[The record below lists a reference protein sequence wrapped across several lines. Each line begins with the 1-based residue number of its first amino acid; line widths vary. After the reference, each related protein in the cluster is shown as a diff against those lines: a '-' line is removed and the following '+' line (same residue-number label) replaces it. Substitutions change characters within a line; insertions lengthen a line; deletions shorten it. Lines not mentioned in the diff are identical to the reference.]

1 MSDLFKFDTKST
13 SLLGK
18 EVFREKVKACLSN
31 ATENVLICSG
41 FVTQA
46 GVSWIREIIPA
57 AVNCT
62 ILTTWKPKSILEGG
76 SDIESLRLC
85 LDNNW
90 DFMLHA
96 DYHGKAIKIDK
107 NLVAIGSANL
117 TKNGYGLGMIPCD
130 REETGIIKELSDEDG
145 LYFDNL
151 LMKAHKLTNDDYL
164 KMSEWFKNNK
174 TENNSE
180 ASYPKLPLELESRIL
195 VDTEELWV
203 ENFPLLSFDEL
214 SEYSED
220 DYILKHDLDLFEV
233 KKFDEVSIKANFRK
247 TYIYNWLVYI
257 LKKNTQSMNFGK
269 VTDKIH
275 NSLMDDIRHY
285 RVNVKKLQSNLYSYI
300 RRFNYNDLQ
309 ISQPNRSEI
318 LTLII

>member
-1 MSDLFKFDTKST
+1 MNDLFKFDTKST

-18 EVFREKVKACLSN
+18 EVFREKLKACLRD
-31 ATENVLICSG
+31 ATENILICSG

-46 GVSWIREIIPA
+46 GVSWIREIIPDT
-57 AVNCT
+57 VNCT
-62 ILTTWKPKSILEGG
+62 ILTTWKPKNIIEGG
-76 SDIESLRLC
+76 SDVESLKLC

-107 NLVAIGSANL
+107 SLVAIGSANL

-130 REETGIIKELSDEDG
+130 REETGIIKELSNEDD
-145 LYFDNL
+145 LYFSNL

-174 TENNSE
+174 IENNSE
-180 ASYPKLPLELESRIL
+180 VSYPKLPLELDSRMV

-203 ENFPLLSFDEL
+203 ENFPLLSFEEL
-214 SEYSED
+214 SSYTED
-220 DYILKHDLDLFEV
+220 DVIRKHDLELFEV
-233 KKFDEVSIKANFRK
+233 KKFDEVCIRSNFKK
-247 TYIYNWLVYI
+247 TYIYNWLINI
-257 LKKNTQSMNFGK
+257 LRKNAQPMNFGK
-269 VTDKIH
+269 VTDIIH
-275 NSLMDDIRHY
+275 NSLMNDARHY
-285 RVNVKKLQSNLYSYI
+285 RSDVKKLQSNLYSYI
-300 RRFNYNDLQ
+300 KRFNYDDVQ
-309 ISQPNRSEI
+309 ITQPNRSEI